1 MSNLRTRILALLLA
15 VSMLVGYVLPAA
27 AEEYQ
32 PGTEITGEVEPT
44 PAPEEP
50 ATEPPTEAPTQAPT
64 EPATEAPTQEVTE
77 APTAE
82 TDPVETEPE
91 ETDPEETNP
100 EETEPEETEPEE
112 TEPEEE
118 EKEAPYPEPV
128 LYFAAPAEES
138 LVYGMNVV
146 NPGTS
151 DICWDFPVSSATAVR
166 CGGTLF
172 ATLRVPTF
180 SPYRYL
186 YFGSQA
192 ALEERMSQGGAFPV
206 AEGVLNNGERVF
218 HFTIGTADNSR
229 ITVCLIAPDAT
240 QESGYLLKEQE
251 LTIPS
256 VPVADLALYADD
268 TDETAVASGF
278 HAVEYPAA
286 PEEEQDV
293 SGKLFVAEQG
303 TNNICSIFKIE
314 KATAVKDENNIYVTV
329 YVTPPARTILTYD
342 YLYFGDL
349 TALREQLEAG
359 GGLDVVGSESVELEG
374 LGDRQVFH
382 FTLPATAAGTRVPVC
397 ILKSD
402 LTASAPYNSSELELV
417 VPADIQEVEVKKDPV
432 PTPVSYPAA
441 PFSEQDVSGQL
452 FVAKQG
458 VDTVYTMFNVST
470 ATAVKDDKNIYV
482 TIQVNPAASGAFT
495 YSYLYFG
502 TRTDLIAQ
510 LDAGG
515 EFDVVAGVNGS
526 ATQSYHFTLPLSAEG
541 TCVPVCI
548 LKGDLTAKSPYNSS
562 ELELIVPEIPEGKI
576 TPVPTP
582 VSYPAAPFDEE
593 GVTGK
598 LFVAKQGVD
607 TVYTMFN
614 VSTATAVKD
623 DKNIYV
629 TIQVNPA
636 ASGAFTYSYLY
647 FGTKTELEAQLKVD
661 GPFDVVGGV
670 NGADTQSYHFTLP
683 LSTEGTRVPVCI
695 LKGDLTAKS
704 PYNSSELELV
714 VPEIA
719 EGKITPVPTPV
730 TYPDAPGEEQD
741 LTGKLFVAKADAPTT
756 VYSMFKV
763 STATAV
769 KDDKNIYVTIQVNP
783 AASGAFTYSYLYFG
797 TKTELEAQLK
807 INGPF
812 DVVGGVN
819 GTATQSYHFTLPLNA
834 EGTNVPVC
842 ILKSDLTAKS
852 AYNSSELE
860 LVVPADIP
868 EVEVKKDPV
877 PTPVS
882 YPAAPADEQDVSGK
896 LFVAKQGAD
905 AIYPMFKIETATAI
919 KDENLIY
926 VTVQVNKAASGA
938 FTYRYLYFGTRT
950 ALIEQLDAGG
960 EFGVVAGVAG
970 SDTQAYHFTLPLSA
984 AGTRV
989 PVCIL
994 KGDLTAKSAYNSSE
1008 LELVVPADIP
1018 EVEVKKDPVPTP
1030 VSYPAA
1036 PAEERDIT
1044 GLTVV
1049 EKETDTAYADFPIAS
1064 AAGIKVDGQLY
1075 ITALVSANSEGSF
1088 PYSYLYFG
1096 TKAQLE
1102 EQLSKGGAFGVV
1114 AAVVNGQTQHYH
1126 FTLSAEQADT
1136 RIPVCL
1142 LKADLTA
1149 ENPYNAA
1156 ELELVIP
1163 EIPEETAEAA
1173 PTIPALPDTLS
1184 EAGIKVI
1191 KVDDGAEFKMFAA
1204 SKTGMVVAG
1213 DKLLIHFET
1222 TNTSYDALYFGSK
1235 EDGLKSP
1242 YVQGVQKDGVWVFE
1256 FELPASYRGAQNPI
1270 CLRKTDGTWYSN
1282 KDLLISIPADSGDS
1296 ATVNDDAGV
1305 QMYPVG
1311 QFSQTSFAVTASSA
1325 MLLGDRIYVTI
1336 TGKMAENGKYS
1347 DKVAGMLY
1355 LGSRYDKDKT
1365 PYITGTVNADGTT
1378 TFTFTVPADK
1388 QGTSICA
1395 VVGFADGS
1403 WDPTNL
1409 DFFLNIPNFGRSF
1422 DLSYYTDGVY
1432 DLYGNAYAYL
1442 DKADRRSLP
1451 FDVGSTL
1458 TVSGNQITIKWVTR
1472 GNDTDKLY
1480 FGLQTDDKATREAQS
1495 VLAVDCTDNP
1505 DTPDYKVFY
1514 VTLPKSALGTRIP
1527 FVRHSRLW
1535 WTDTDG
1541 WLESQDYVIFS
1552 DYLPRTSD
1560 KPDDGTTID
1569 DAGMKML
1576 SGGSEVEQMFVITAS
1591 SATLKGDT
1599 ITCTITGKPAG
1610 RNSGT
1615 ADKLYLGSRDDAD
1628 KSNFIVGTLNDDE
1641 TTTFVFDVPAEKQGT
1656 SIPVVVSFTGSG
1668 WDTTQD
1674 YFLNIPDFGTSFDLS
1689 YYTDGVYDLYGNS
1702 YAELSRTQNKAF
1714 PVDKGST
1721 LSVAGN
1727 KIVIKWVTRTGSYDK
1742 LYFGSASDDEETRN
1756 AGAVEI
1762 EDYAGEATWKVYT
1775 VTLPKSAL
1783 SARIPFARHSTK
1795 WYTATNGWLTTQD
1808 YLVLANRLPKLSDT
1822 PDVPVDPTDPTDPS
1836 EPSGEISDGTYNTT
1850 GETGASMF
1858 KVVKAVLDASGGK
1871 YKVTLTLSG
1880 TGYDYLCPGTGA
1892 DAEANQSKWAPAKVV
1907 NCTINGETKDW
1918 YTYTFEVEDPTKPIP
1933 VASHSKKNNQWYDR
1947 TVTLDTANLKRT
1959 AKDGSY
1965 QVTTECDAA
1974 MFRIIDAKLKIV
1986 NGQIMADITLSGQG
2000 YDYLYPGTGAQAD
2013 AETDKANWA
2022 PFRVN
2027 EDGKY
2032 VYTIPISALDEFIPI
2047 GSHSSAKNQWFD
2059 RSVKFLSNSLV
2070 AIGGTDPT
2078 DPTTPTTPTDP
2089 TDPTTPTTPTDPTT
2103 PTTPVTP
2110 TDPTDP
2116 SDPTEEP
2123 TVPSEPDLDGSTTV
2137 VDNSTGLKDGTY
2149 TPDGF
2154 SFSGG
2159 TGKTR
2164 IVCDKIIV
2172 KGGKSF
2178 AVIRFVSTTG
2188 SPSAYK
2194 YVKASGGV
2202 YYPTASGAFTIPVA
2216 LNKNNRILGMTTKMT
2231 AAHEIKYILFVQLK
2245 NAKPSDPTD
2254 PTDPTDPDDGGTTSA
2269 VDNSTNLKDK
2279 DGYKP
2284 DSVTSSGGTNGTKVI
2299 CDKVIVKGGKSYAVI
2314 KIVDAS
2320 GNVVAHEYVKASGGK
2335 YDPASNGTFTIPVKL
2350 NAENRILAKP
2360 VGEDADEVEYK
2371 INIKVKGASSGG
2383 SSTQTEEE
2391 KEEDD
2396 PDSKLDKQ
2404 APEILGLE
2412 FKELIATP
2420 GARYLKLFQ
2429 YDQGVVLA
2437 EVDLRRDTVLDTD
2450 EAIEELAQADKAAK
2464 EAQGE
2469 TADVQSDEPTDN
2481 AQITADYIAE
2491 LYQKDILKYLLV
2503 PEDVE
2508 LPAGLE
2514 KQYLIVHVPA
2524 SNVYLMD
2531 EDLGDTLKA
2540 LDVLNSVT
2548 ILGSD
2553 ACEDDVIQELLESG
2567 EAVYGGTW
2575 EKPDYRTLIRA
2586 KMGMGL
2592 MSSDLL
2598 PLSEETLKE
2607 RKEDI
2612 PQREALTAVEYRDR
2626 MTKLTERF
2634 AVLGVPM
2641 LVDRAADEPTA
2652 KGQAAWL
2659 KLYGLLYGKET
2670 QANKLYDAAIAKEE
2684 KA

>member
-541 TCVPVCI
+541 TRVPVCI

-562 ELELIVPEIPEGKI
+562 ELELIVPKIPEGKI

-593 GVTGK
+593 DVTGK

-670 NGADTQSYHFTLP
+670 NGAATQSYHFTLP
-683 LSTEGTRVPVCI
+683 LSAEGTRVPVCI
-695 LKGDLTAKS
+695 LKSDLTAKS

-852 AYNSSELE
+852 PYNSSELE

-882 YPAAPADEQDVSGK
+882 YPAAPADEQD
-896 LFVAKQGAD
+896 
-905 AIYPMFKIETATAI
+905 
-919 KDENLIY
+919 
-926 VTVQVNKAASGA
+926 
-938 FTYRYLYFGTRT
+938 
-950 ALIEQLDAGG
+950 
-960 EFGVVAGVAG
+960 
-970 SDTQAYHFTLPLSA
+970 
-984 AGTRV
+984 
-989 PVCIL
+989 
-994 KGDLTAKSAYNSSE
+994 
-1008 LELVVPADIP
+1008 
-1018 EVEVKKDPVPTP
+1018 
-1030 VSYPAA
+1030 
-1036 PAEERDIT
+1036 IT

-1064 AAGIKVDGQLY
+1064 ATGIKVDGQLY
-1075 ITALVSANSEGSF
+1075 ITALVSANGEGSF

-1126 FTLSAEQADT
+1126 FTLSAEQAGT

-1142 LKADLTA
+1142 VKADLTA

-1311 QFSQTSFAVTASSA
+1311 QFSQTSFAVSSSSA

-1395 VVGFADGS
+1395 VVGFADGT

-1495 VLAVDCTDNP
+1495 ILAVDCTDNP

-1514 VTLPKSALGTRIP
+1514 VTLSKSALGTRIP

-1552 DYLPRTSD
+1552 DYLTRTSD

-1599 ITCTITGKPAG
+1599 ITCTITGTPYAAA
-1610 RNSGT
+1610 NSGA
-1615 ADKLYLGSRDDAD
+1615 ADELYLGDRADSD
-1628 KSNFIVGTLNDDE
+1628 KSSYITGAVNDDGS
-1641 TTTFVFDVPAEKQGT
+1641 TTFTFTVPADKQGT
-1656 SIPVVVSFTGSG
+1656 SIRVVVSFEKTG
-1668 WDTTQD
+1668 WHTVQD
-1674 YFLNIPDFGTSFDLS
+1674 YFLNIPNFDSTFDLS
-1689 YYTDGVYDLYGNS
+1689 YYTDGVYELYGNT
-1702 YAELSRTQNKAF
+1702 YAELSRTQNRSF

-1836 EPSGEISDGTYNTT
+1836 EPGGEISDGTYNTT

-1986 NGQIMADITLSGQG
+1986 NGQIVADITLSGQG

-2027 EDGKY
+2027 ENGKY

-2231 AAHEIKYILFVQLK
+2231 AAHEIEYILFVQLK

-2383 SSTQTEEE
+2383 SGTQTEEE

-2469 TADVQSDEPTDN
+2469 TADVQSDEPIDN

-2514 KQYLIVHVPA
+2514 KQYLIVNVPA

-2670 QANKLYDAAIAKEE
+2670 QANKLYDAAVAKEE

>member
-15 VSMLVGYVLPAA
+15 VSMLAGYALPAA

-32 PGTEITGEVEPT
+32 PGTEITGEVGPT

-192 ALEERMSQGGAFPV
+192 ALEERMSQGGAFPM

-218 HFTIGTADNSR
+218 HFTVGAADNSR
-229 ITVCLIAPDAT
+229 VTVCLIAPDAT

-268 TDETAVASGF
+268 TAEAAVTSGF
-278 HAVEYPAA
+278 HVVEYPAA

-526 ATQSYHFTLPLSAEG
+526 ATQSYHFTLPLS
-541 TCVPVCI
+541 
-548 LKGDLTAKSPYNSS
+548 
-562 ELELIVPEIPEGKI
+562 
-576 TPVPTP
+576 
-582 VSYPAAPFDEE
+582 
-593 GVTGK
+593 
-598 LFVAKQGVD
+598 
-607 TVYTMFN
+607 
-614 VSTATAVKD
+614 
-623 DKNIYV
+623 
-629 TIQVNPA
+629 
-636 ASGAFTYSYLY
+636 
-647 FGTKTELEAQLKVD
+647 
-661 GPFDVVGGV
+661 
-670 NGADTQSYHFTLP
+670 
-683 LSTEGTRVPVCI
+683 TEGTRVPVCI

-852 AYNSSELE
+852 AYNSSELV

-882 YPAAPADEQDVSGK
+882 YPAAPADEQD
-896 LFVAKQGAD
+896 
-905 AIYPMFKIETATAI
+905 
-919 KDENLIY
+919 
-926 VTVQVNKAASGA
+926 
-938 FTYRYLYFGTRT
+938 
-950 ALIEQLDAGG
+950 
-960 EFGVVAGVAG
+960 
-970 SDTQAYHFTLPLSA
+970 
-984 AGTRV
+984 
-989 PVCIL
+989 
-994 KGDLTAKSAYNSSE
+994 
-1008 LELVVPADIP
+1008 
-1018 EVEVKKDPVPTP
+1018 
-1030 VSYPAA
+1030 
-1036 PAEERDIT
+1036 IT

-1064 AAGIKVDGQLY
+1064 ATGIKVDGQLY
-1075 ITALVSANSEGSF
+1075 ITALVSANGEGSF

-1102 EQLSKGGAFGVV
+1102 EQLSKGGAFSVV
-1114 AAVVNGQTQHYH
+1114 AAVVNGQTQNYH
-1126 FTLSAEQADT
+1126 FTLSAEQAGT
-1136 RIPVCL
+1136 RIPACL
-1142 LKADLTA
+1142 VKADLTA

-1156 ELELVIP
+1156 ELELVVP

-1173 PTIPALPDTLS
+1173 PTIPALPDTLN

-1242 YVQGVQKDGVWVFE
+1242 YVQGVQKGGVWVFE

-1311 QFSQTSFAVTASSA
+1311 QFSQTSFAVSSSSA

-1458 TVSGNQITIKWVTR
+1458 TVSGDQITIKWVTR

-1514 VTLPKSALGTRIP
+1514 VTLSKSVLGTQIP

-1552 DYLPRTSD
+1552 DYLTRTSD
-1560 KPDDGTTID
+1560 KPDDSGTTID

-1576 SGGSEVEQMFVITAS
+1576 AGGSEVEQMFVITAS
-1591 SATLKGDT
+1591 SATLKDDT
-1599 ITCTITGKPAG
+1599 ITCTITGTPYAAA
-1610 RNSGT
+1610 NSGA
-1615 ADKLYLGSRDDAD
+1615 ADKLYLGDRNDSD
-1628 KSNFIVGTLNDDE
+1628 KSSYITGTVNDDGS
-1641 TTTFVFDVPAEKQGT
+1641 TTFTFTVPADKQGT
-1656 SIPVVVSFTGSG
+1656 SIRVVVSFEKTG
-1668 WDTTQD
+1668 WHTVQD
-1674 YFLNIPDFGTSFDLS
+1674 YFLNIPNFDSTFDLS
-1689 YYTDGVYDLYGNS
+1689 YYTDGVYELYGNT
-1702 YAELSRTQNKAF
+1702 YAELSRTQNRSF

-1836 EPSGEISDGTYNTT
+1836 EPGGEISDGTYNTT

-1907 NCTINGETKDW
+1907 NCIINGETKDW

-1986 NGQIMADITLSGQG
+1986 NGQIVADITLSGQG

-2027 EDGKY
+2027 ENGKY

-2123 TVPSEPDLDGSTTV
+2123 TVPSEPNLDGSTTV

-2231 AAHEIKYILFVQLK
+2231 AAHEIEYILFVQLK
-2245 NAKPSDPTD
+2245 NAKPSD

>member
-1 MSNLRTRILALLLA
+1 
-15 VSMLVGYVLPAA
+15 
-27 AEEYQ
+27 
-32 PGTEITGEVEPT
+32 
-44 PAPEEP
+44 
-50 ATEPPTEAPTQAPT
+50 
-64 EPATEAPTQEVTE
+64 
-77 APTAE
+77 
-82 TDPVETEPE
+82 
-91 ETDPEETNP
+91 
-100 EETEPEETEPEE
+100 
-112 TEPEEE
+112 
-118 EKEAPYPEPV
+118 
-128 LYFAAPAEES
+128 
-138 LVYGMNVV
+138 
-146 NPGTS
+146 
-151 DICWDFPVSSATAVR
+151 
-166 CGGTLF
+166 
-172 ATLRVPTF
+172 
-180 SPYRYL
+180 
-186 YFGSQA
+186 
-192 ALEERMSQGGAFPV
+192 
-206 AEGVLNNGERVF
+206 
-218 HFTIGTADNSR
+218 
-229 ITVCLIAPDAT
+229 
-240 QESGYLLKEQE
+240 
-251 LTIPS
+251 
-256 VPVADLALYADD
+256 
-268 TDETAVASGF
+268 
-278 HAVEYPAA
+278 
-286 PEEEQDV
+286 
-293 SGKLFVAEQG
+293 
-303 TNNICSIFKIE
+303 
-314 KATAVKDENNIYVTV
+314 
-329 YVTPPARTILTYD
+329 
-342 YLYFGDL
+342 
-349 TALREQLEAG
+349 
-359 GGLDVVGSESVELEG
+359 
-374 LGDRQVFH
+374 
-382 FTLPATAAGTRVPVC
+382 
-397 ILKSD
+397 
-402 LTASAPYNSSELELV
+402 
-417 VPADIQEVEVKKDPV
+417 
-432 PTPVSYPAA
+432 
-441 PFSEQDVSGQL
+441 
-452 FVAKQG
+452 
-458 VDTVYTMFNVST
+458 MFNVST
-470 ATAVKDDKNIYV
+470 ATAVKDDENIYV

-502 TRTDLIAQ
+502 TRTDLA
-510 LDAGG
+510 
-515 EFDVVAGVNGS
+515 
-526 ATQSYHFTLPLSAEG
+526 
-541 TCVPVCI
+541 
-548 LKGDLTAKSPYNSS
+548 
-562 ELELIVPEIPEGKI
+562 
-576 TPVPTP
+576 
-582 VSYPAAPFDEE
+582 
-593 GVTGK
+593 
-598 LFVAKQGVD
+598 
-607 TVYTMFN
+607 
-614 VSTATAVKD
+614 
-623 DKNIYV
+623 
-629 TIQVNPA
+629 
-636 ASGAFTYSYLY
+636 
-647 FGTKTELEAQLKVD
+647 
-661 GPFDVVGGV
+661 
-670 NGADTQSYHFTLP
+670 
-683 LSTEGTRVPVCI
+683 
-695 LKGDLTAKS
+695 
-704 PYNSSELELV
+704 
-714 VPEIA
+714 
-719 EGKITPVPTPV
+719 
-730 TYPDAPGEEQD
+730 
-741 LTGKLFVAKADAPTT
+741 
-756 VYSMFKV
+756 
-763 STATAV
+763 
-769 KDDKNIYVTIQVNP
+769 
-783 AASGAFTYSYLYFG
+783 
-797 TKTELEAQLK
+797 AQLK

-812 DVVGGVN
+812 DVVGGVS
-819 GTATQSYHFTLPLNA
+819 GTSTQSYHFTLPLSA

-852 AYNSSELE
+852 PYNSSELV
-860 LVVPADIP
+860 LAVPSDVP
-868 EVEVKKDPV
+868 EIKREPT
-877 PTPVS
+877 PTPVD
-882 YPAAPADEQDVSGK
+882 YPAAP
-896 LFVAKQGAD
+896 VA
-905 AIYPMFKIETATAI
+905 
-919 KDENLIY
+919 
-926 VTVQVNKAASGA
+926 
-938 FTYRYLYFGTRT
+938 
-950 ALIEQLDAGG
+950 
-960 EFGVVAGVAG
+960 
-970 SDTQAYHFTLPLSA
+970 
-984 AGTRV
+984 
-989 PVCIL
+989 
-994 KGDLTAKSAYNSSE
+994 
-1008 LELVVPADIP
+1008 
-1018 EVEVKKDPVPTP
+1018 
-1030 VSYPAA
+1030 
-1036 PAEERDIT
+1036 ERDIT

-1064 AAGIKVDGQLY
+1064 ATGIKVDGKLY
-1075 ITALVSANSEGSF
+1075 VTALVSANAEGSF

-1114 AAVVNGQTQHYH
+1114 AAVANGQTQNYH
-1126 FTLSAEQADT
+1126 FTLSAEQAGT
-1136 RIPVCL
+1136 RVPVCL

-1149 ENPYNAA
+1149 EDPYNAV
-1156 ELELVIP
+1156 ELELVVP

-1173 PTIPALPDTLS
+1173 PAIPALPDTLS

-1191 KVDDGAEFKMFAA
+1191 KVEDGTEFKMFAA

-1242 YVQGVQKDGVWVFE
+1242 YIQGVQKDGSWVFE

-1270 CLRKTDGTWYSN
+1270 CLRKTDGTWYSG

-1296 ATVNDDAGV
+1296 ATVNDDAGI

-1311 QFSQTSFAVTASSA
+1311 QFSQTSFAISSSSA
-1325 MLLGDRIYVTI
+1325 MLLGDQIYVTI
-1336 TGKMAENGKYS
+1336 TGKMAENGKYT

-1365 PYITGTVNADGTT
+1365 PYITGTLNADGTT

-1395 VVGFADGS
+1395 VVGYTDGT

-1409 DFFLNIPNFGRSF
+1409 DFFLNIPNFGRNF

-1442 DKADRRSLP
+1442 DKTDRRSLP

-1458 TVSGNQITIKWVTR
+1458 TVSGDQITIKWVTR
-1472 GNDTDKLY
+1472 GNDIDKLY

-1495 VLAVDCTDNP
+1495 ILAQDCTDNP
-1505 DTPDYKVFY
+1505 DTSDYKVFY
-1514 VTLPKSALGTRIP
+1514 VTLSKSVLGTQIP

-1552 DYLPRTSD
+1552 DYLTRTSD

-1576 SGGSEVEQMFVITAS
+1576 SGGSEVEQMFLVTES

-1599 ITCTITGKPAG
+1599 ITCTITGTPYAAA
-1610 RNSGT
+1610 NSGA
-1615 ADKLYLGSRDDAD
+1615 ADKLYLGDRADSD
-1628 KSNFIVGTLNDDE
+1628 KSGYITGTVNDDGS
-1641 TTTFVFDVPAEKQGT
+1641 TTFTFTVPVDKQGT
-1656 SIPVVVSFTGSG
+1656 SIRVVVSFEKTG
-1668 WDTTQD
+1668 WHTVQD
-1674 YFLNIPDFGTSFDLS
+1674 YFLNIPNFDGTFDLS
-1689 YYTDGVYDLYGNS
+1689 YYTDGVYELYGNT
-1702 YAELSRTQNKAF
+1702 YAELSRTQNKSF

-1721 LSVAGN
+1721 LTVAGN
-1727 KIVIKWVTRTGSYDK
+1727 KIVIKWVSRTGSYDK

-1795 WYTATNGWLTTQD
+1795 WYTTTNGWLTTQD

-1836 EPSGEISDGTYNTT
+1836 EPGGEIGDGVYNTT

-1907 NCTINGETKDW
+1907 NCTTNGETKDW

-1974 MFRIIDAKLKIV
+1974 MFKIIDAKLKIV

-2116 SDPTEEP
+2116 SDPSDPTEEP

-2231 AAHEIKYILFVQLK
+2231 AAHEIEYSIFVQK
-2245 NAKPSDPTD
+2245 
-2254 PTDPTDPDDGGTTSA
+2254 
-2269 VDNSTNLKDK
+2269 
-2279 DGYKP
+2279 
-2284 DSVTSSGGTNGTKVI
+2284 
-2299 CDKVIVKGGKSYAVI
+2299 
-2314 KIVDAS
+2314 
-2320 GNVVAHEYVKASGGK
+2320 
-2335 YDPASNGTFTIPVKL
+2335 
-2350 NAENRILAKP
+2350 
-2360 VGEDADEVEYK
+2360 
-2371 INIKVKGASSGG
+2371 KGADKTTTTGG
-2383 SSTQTEEE
+2383 SGTQSTTTEEE
-2391 KEEDD
+2391 ND

-2540 LDVLNSVT
+2540 LDVLNSIT

-2607 RKEDI
+2607 RKENI

>member
-15 VSMLVGYVLPAA
+15 VSMLAGYALPAA

-64 EPATEAPTQEVTE
+64 ESATETPTQEVTE
-77 APTAE
+77 APAAE
-82 TDPVETEPE
+82 TDPVETDPEETDPEETEPEETEPE
-91 ETDPEETNP
+91 ETDPEETEPEETEP

-218 HFTIGTADNSR
+218 HFTVGAADNSR
-229 ITVCLIAPDAT
+229 VTVCLIAPDAT

-256 VPVADLALYADD
+256 VPVADLALYTDD
-268 TDETAVASGF
+268 TAEAAVTSGF
-278 HAVEYPAA
+278 HVVEYPAA
-286 PEEEQDV
+286 PEEEQNV

-303 TNNICSIFKIE
+303 TNNICSIFTIE

-329 YVTPPARTILTYD
+329 YVTPPSRTIFTYD

-359 GGLDVVGSESVELEG
+359 GELDVVGSESVELEG
-374 LGDRQVFH
+374 LGNRQVFH
-382 FTLPATAAGTRVPVC
+382 FTLPAAAAGTRIPVC

-402 LTASAPYNSSELELV
+402 LTASAPYNS
-417 VPADIQEVEVKKDPV
+417 
-432 PTPVSYPAA
+432 T
-441 PFSEQDVSGQL
+441 
-452 FVAKQG
+452 
-458 VDTVYTMFNVST
+458 
-470 ATAVKDDKNIYV
+470 
-482 TIQVNPAASGAFT
+482 
-495 YSYLYFG
+495 
-502 TRTDLIAQ
+502 
-510 LDAGG
+510 
-515 EFDVVAGVNGS
+515 
-526 ATQSYHFTLPLSAEG
+526 
-541 TCVPVCI
+541 
-548 LKGDLTAKSPYNSS
+548 
-562 ELELIVPEIPEGKI
+562 
-576 TPVPTP
+576 
-582 VSYPAAPFDEE
+582 
-593 GVTGK
+593 
-598 LFVAKQGVD
+598 
-607 TVYTMFN
+607 
-614 VSTATAVKD
+614 
-623 DKNIYV
+623 
-629 TIQVNPA
+629 
-636 ASGAFTYSYLY
+636 
-647 FGTKTELEAQLKVD
+647 
-661 GPFDVVGGV
+661 
-670 NGADTQSYHFTLP
+670 
-683 LSTEGTRVPVCI
+683 
-695 LKGDLTAKS
+695 
-704 PYNSSELELV
+704 
-714 VPEIA
+714 
-719 EGKITPVPTPV
+719 
-730 TYPDAPGEEQD
+730 
-741 LTGKLFVAKADAPTT
+741 
-756 VYSMFKV
+756 
-763 STATAV
+763 
-769 KDDKNIYVTIQVNP
+769 
-783 AASGAFTYSYLYFG
+783 
-797 TKTELEAQLK
+797 
-807 INGPF
+807 
-812 DVVGGVN
+812 
-819 GTATQSYHFTLPLNA
+819 
-834 EGTNVPVC
+834 
-842 ILKSDLTAKS
+842 
-852 AYNSSELE
+852 ELE

-905 AIYPMFKIETATAI
+905 AVYSMFKIETATAI
-919 KDENLIY
+919 KDENQIY
-926 VTVQVNKAASGA
+926 VTVHVNPAASGA
-938 FTYRYLYFGTRT
+938 FTYSYLYFGTRT
-950 ALIEQLDAGG
+950 DLIAQLDAGG
-960 EFGVVAGVAG
+960 EFGVVAGVGG
-970 SDTQAYHFTLPLSA
+970 SATQSYHFTLPLSA

-994 KGDLTAKSAYNSSE
+994 KGDLTAKSPYNSSE

-1018 EVEVKKDPVPTP
+1018 EVGKQAPVPTP
-1030 VSYPAA
+1030 VDYPAA
-1036 PAEERDIT
+1036 PAVERDIT

-1064 AAGIKVDGQLY
+1064 ATGIKVDGQLY
-1075 ITALVSANSEGSF
+1075 ITALVSANAEGSF

-1114 AAVVNGQTQHYH
+1114 AAVVNGQTQNYH
-1126 FTLSAEQADT
+1126 FTLSAEQAGT
-1136 RIPVCL
+1136 RVPVCL

-1149 ENPYNAA
+1149 EDPYNAA

-1173 PTIPALPDTLS
+1173 PAIPALPDTLS

-1191 KVDDGAEFKMFAA
+1191 KAEDGAEFKMFVA

-1222 TNTSYDALYFGSK
+1222 ANTSYDALYFGSK

-1242 YVQGVQKDGVWVFE
+1242 YVQGVQKGGVWVFE

-1296 ATVNDDAGV
+1296 ATVNDDAGI

-1311 QFSQTSFAVTASSA
+1311 QFSQTSFAISSSSA
-1325 MLLGDRIYVTI
+1325 MLLGDKIYVTI
-1336 TGKMAENGKYS
+1336 TGKMAENGKYT

-1365 PYITGTVNADGTT
+1365 PFITGTLNADGTT

-1395 VVGFADGS
+1395 MVGYTDGT

-1422 DLSYYTDGVY
+1422 DMSYYADGVY

-1442 DKADRRSLP
+1442 DKVDRRSLP

-1458 TVSGNQITIKWVTR
+1458 TVSGDQITIKWVTR
-1472 GNDTDKLY
+1472 GSDTDKLY

-1495 VLAVDCTDNP
+1495 VLAVDCTDSP
-1505 DTPDYKVFY
+1505 DTSDYKVFH

-1527 FVRHSRLW
+1527 FVRHSCLW
-1535 WTDTDG
+1535 WTETDG

-1560 KPDDGTTID
+1560 KPDDSGTTID

-1599 ITCTITGKPAG
+1599 ITCTITGKSAG

-1615 ADKLYLGSRDDAD
+1615 ADKLYLGSRDNAD
-1628 KSNFIVGTLNDDE
+1628 KSDFIVGTLNDDE

-1656 SIPVVVSFTGSG
+1656 SVPVVVSFTGSG

-1721 LSVAGN
+1721 LSISGD
-1727 KIVIKWVTRTGSYDK
+1727 KIVIKWVCRSSSYDK
-1742 LYFGSASDDEETRN
+1742 VYFGSVSDDEATRN
-1756 AGAVEI
+1756 AGAAEI
-1762 EDYAGEATWKVYT
+1762 QDYADEATWNYYSI
-1775 VTLPKSAL
+1775 TLPKSAL

-1822 PDVPVDPTDPTDPS
+1822 PDIPVDPTDPTDPS
-1836 EPSGEISDGTYNTT
+1836 EPGKEIEDGY
-1850 GETGASMF
+1850 
-1858 KVVKAVLDASGGK
+1858 
-1871 YKVTLTLSG
+1871 
-1880 TGYDYLCPGTGA
+1880 
-1892 DAEANQSKWAPAKVV
+1892 
-1907 NCTINGETKDW
+1907 
-1918 YTYTFEVEDPTKPIP
+1918 
-1933 VASHSKKNNQWYDR
+1933 
-1947 TVTLDTANLKRT
+1947 
-1959 AKDGSY
+1959 Y

-1974 MFRIIDAKLKIV
+1974 MFRIVDAKLKVVNGKMTAELTLSGTGYDYLYAGTGEQAEKDKENWAPFTVNADGKYVYAVPVSELDKQITISSHSKKNDKWYDRTVTFLSDGLKKIGDVEPTEPDGKIKDGYYQVTTECDAAMFKIIDAKLKVV
-1986 NGQIMADITLSGQG
+1986 NGKMTAELTLSGTG
-2000 YDYLYPGTGAQAD
+2000 YDYLYAGTGEE
-2013 AETDKANWA
+2013 AENDKENWA
-2022 PFRVN
+2022 PFTVN
-2027 EDGKY
+2027 ADGRY
-2032 VYTIPISALDEFIPI
+2032 VYTVPVSELDEQIVI
-2047 GSHSSAKNQWFD
+2047 SSHSKKNDKWYD
-2059 RSVKFLSNSLV
+2059 RKVKFLSSSLK
-2070 AIGGTDPT
+2070 AIGSTDPT
-2078 DPTTPTTPTDP
+2078 DPTTPTNPTTPTEP
-2089 TDPTTPTTPTDPTT
+2089 TNPTEPGVSLADGIYNTIGKSVTNSFEILRTRLIVQNGKYKVALTIYGGDFDYFCAADAISAAAEKEPWVAPEVYAVKNGNGDVVAYMYNCVLEVDNPFLPFMVAFRDKDGSWHDSVVALDVNDFRRTSPDGNYRVSASCDDADFEIISAKLSTVYGQMTAELTLNGTDYDYLYAGTSAQAKNNPNNWAPFKEWVSGQYTFNIGVSALDTPVRISAHNAKTGLWSEHLVVFLSDTLSRIDGSDPTTPTNPTAPTN
-2103 PTTPVTP
+2103 
-2110 TDPTDP
+2110 
-2116 SDPTEEP
+2116 PTE
-2123 TVPSEPDLDGSTTV
+2123 PDSNGTTSRVDSSTKV
-2137 VDNSTGLKDGTY
+2137 KDGTY
-2149 TPDGF
+2149 KPDGF
-2154 SFSGG
+2154 TFSGG
-2159 TGKTR
+2159 SGR
-2164 IVCDKIIV
+2164 VSIVCDKVII
-2172 KGGKSF
+2172 KNGKSY
-2178 AVIRFVSTTG
+2178 AVIRFVSKSSGAT
-2188 SPSAYK
+2188 SMDYK
-2194 YVKASGGV
+2194 YVKASNDKFPPAGDG
-2202 YYPTASGAFTIPVA
+2202 SFTIPVQ
-2216 LNKNNRILGMTTKMT
+2216 LNVNNRILGMTTKMT
-2231 AAHEIKYILFVQLK
+2231 AAHEIEYTIFVQLK
-2245 NAKPSDPTD
+2245 KA
-2254 PTDPTDPDDGGTTSA
+2254 
-2269 VDNSTNLKDK
+2269 
-2279 DGYKP
+2279 
-2284 DSVTSSGGTNGTKVI
+2284 
-2299 CDKVIVKGGKSYAVI
+2299 
-2314 KIVDAS
+2314 AS
-2320 GNVVAHEYVKASGGK
+2320 ASGG
-2335 YDPASNGTFTIPVKL
+2335 
-2350 NAENRILAKP
+2350 
-2360 VGEDADEVEYK
+2360 
-2371 INIKVKGASSGG
+2371 G
-2383 SSTQTEEE
+2383 SSATTKEEE
-2391 KEEDD
+2391 TDD

-2437 EVDLRRDTVLDTD
+2437 EVDLRRDTVLDTNK
-2450 EAIEELAQADKAAK
+2450 AIEELAQADKAAR
-2464 EAQGE
+2464 EARGE

-2514 KQYLIVHVPA
+2514 KQYLIVHVPV

-2548 ILGSD
+2548 ILGSN

-2607 RKEDI
+2607 RKENI

>member
-192 ALEERMSQGGAFPV
+192 ALGERMSQGGAFPV

-278 HAVEYPAA
+278 HVVEYPAA

-342 YLYFGDL
+342 YLYFGNL

-359 GGLDVVGSESVELEG
+359 GELDVVGGESVELEG

-397 ILKSD
+397 IIKSD

-417 VPADIQEVEVKKDPV
+417 VP
-432 PTPVSYPAA
+432 T
-441 PFSEQDVSGQL
+441 
-452 FVAKQG
+452 
-458 VDTVYTMFNVST
+458 
-470 ATAVKDDKNIYV
+470 
-482 TIQVNPAASGAFT
+482 
-495 YSYLYFG
+495 
-502 TRTDLIAQ
+502 
-510 LDAGG
+510 
-515 EFDVVAGVNGS
+515 
-526 ATQSYHFTLPLSAEG
+526 
-541 TCVPVCI
+541 
-548 LKGDLTAKSPYNSS
+548 
-562 ELELIVPEIPEGKI
+562 
-576 TPVPTP
+576 
-582 VSYPAAPFDEE
+582 
-593 GVTGK
+593 
-598 LFVAKQGVD
+598 
-607 TVYTMFN
+607 
-614 VSTATAVKD
+614 
-623 DKNIYV
+623 
-629 TIQVNPA
+629 
-636 ASGAFTYSYLY
+636 
-647 FGTKTELEAQLKVD
+647 
-661 GPFDVVGGV
+661 
-670 NGADTQSYHFTLP
+670 
-683 LSTEGTRVPVCI
+683 
-695 LKGDLTAKS
+695 
-704 PYNSSELELV
+704 
-714 VPEIA
+714 
-719 EGKITPVPTPV
+719 
-730 TYPDAPGEEQD
+730 
-741 LTGKLFVAKADAPTT
+741 
-756 VYSMFKV
+756 
-763 STATAV
+763 
-769 KDDKNIYVTIQVNP
+769 
-783 AASGAFTYSYLYFG
+783 
-797 TKTELEAQLK
+797 
-807 INGPF
+807 
-812 DVVGGVN
+812 
-819 GTATQSYHFTLPLNA
+819 
-834 EGTNVPVC
+834 
-842 ILKSDLTAKS
+842 
-852 AYNSSELE
+852 
-860 LVVPADIP
+860 DIP

-905 AIYPMFKIETATAI
+905 AVYPMFKIETATAI

-938 FTYRYLYFGTRT
+938 FTYSYLYFGTRT

-970 SDTQAYHFTLPLSA
+970 SETQAYHFTLPLSA

-994 KGDLTAKSAYNSSE
+994 KGDLNEKSPYNSSE
-1008 LELVVPADIP
+1008 LELVVPTDIP

-1036 PAEERDIT
+1036 PADEQDVSGKLFVAKQGADAVYPMFKIETATAIKDENLIYVTVQVNKAASGAFTYSYLYFGTRTALIEQLDAGGEFGVVAGVAGSETQAYHFTLPLSAAGTRVPVCILKGDLNEKSPYNSSELELVVPTDIPEVEVKKDPVPTPVSYPAAPADEQDVSGKLFVAKQGADAVYPMFKIETATAIKDENLIYVTVQVNKAASGAFTYSYLYFGTRTALIEQLDAGGEFGVVAGVAGSETQAYHFTLPLSAAGTRVPVCILKGDLNEKSPYNSSELELVVPTDIPEVGKQEPAPTPVDYPAAPAAERDIT

-1049 EKETDTAYADFPIAS
+1049 EKEADTAYADFPIAS
-1064 AAGIKVDGQLY
+1064 ATGIKVDGQLY
-1075 ITALVSANSEGSF
+1075 ITALVSANAEGSF

-1102 EQLSKGGAFGVV
+1102 EQLSKGGAFAVV
-1114 AAVVNGQTQHYH
+1114 AAVVNGQTQNYH
-1126 FTLSAEQADT
+1126 FTLSAEQAGT

-1149 ENPYNAA
+1149 EDPYNAV
-1156 ELELVIP
+1156 ELELVVP
-1163 EIPEETAEAA
+1163 EIPEKTAEAA
-1173 PTIPALPDTLS
+1173 PAIPALPDTLS

-1191 KVDDGAEFKMFAA
+1191 KVEDGTEFKMFAA

-1422 DLSYYTDGVY
+1422 DPNYYADGVY

-1458 TVSGNQITIKWVTR
+1458 TVSGDQITIKWVTR

-1599 ITCTITGKPAG
+1599 ITCTITGTPYAAA
-1610 RNSGT
+1610 NSGA
-1615 ADKLYLGSRDDAD
+1615 ADKLYLGDRADSD
-1628 KSNFIVGTLNDDE
+1628 KSSYITGAVNDDGS
-1641 TTTFVFDVPAEKQGT
+1641 TTFTFTVPADKQGT
-1656 SIPVVVSFTGSG
+1656 SIRVVVSFEKTG
-1668 WDTTQD
+1668 WHTVQD
-1674 YFLNIPDFGTSFDLS
+1674 YFLNIPNFDSTFDLS
-1689 YYTDGVYDLYGNS
+1689 YYTDGVYELYGNT
-1702 YAELSRTQNKAF
+1702 YAELSRTQNRSF

-1795 WYTATNGWLTTQD
+1795 WYTTTNGWLTTQD

-2110 TDPTDP
+2110 T
-2116 SDPTEEP
+2116 
-2123 TVPSEPDLDGSTTV
+2123 VPSEPDLDGSTTV

-2231 AAHEIKYILFVQLK
+2231 AAHEIEYSIFVQK
-2245 NAKPSDPTD
+2245 
-2254 PTDPTDPDDGGTTSA
+2254 
-2269 VDNSTNLKDK
+2269 
-2279 DGYKP
+2279 
-2284 DSVTSSGGTNGTKVI
+2284 
-2299 CDKVIVKGGKSYAVI
+2299 
-2314 KIVDAS
+2314 
-2320 GNVVAHEYVKASGGK
+2320 
-2335 YDPASNGTFTIPVKL
+2335 
-2350 NAENRILAKP
+2350 
-2360 VGEDADEVEYK
+2360 
-2371 INIKVKGASSGG
+2371 KGADKATTTGG
-2383 SSTQTEEE
+2383 SGTQSTTTEEE
-2391 KEEDD
+2391 ND

-2514 KQYLIVHVPA
+2514 KQYLIVNVPA